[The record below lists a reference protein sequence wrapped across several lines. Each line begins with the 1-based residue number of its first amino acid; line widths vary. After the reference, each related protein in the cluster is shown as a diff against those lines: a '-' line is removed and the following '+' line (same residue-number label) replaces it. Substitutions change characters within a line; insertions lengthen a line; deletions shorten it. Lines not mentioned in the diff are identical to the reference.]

1 VKTALRF
8 GTILIGMV
16 IVGRYATGAG
26 RLIAQTGRSGVPVI
40 KALQG
45 R

>member
-1 VKTALRF
+1 MKVALRY
-8 GTILIGMV
+8 GAILIGMV

-26 RLIAQTGRSGVPVI
+26 RLVSQTGRSTVPVV